1 MHEHVIPVRT
11 YLLVCGLLLALTA
24 MTVAANS
31 LDLGVFNSVVA
42 LAIAALKAL
51 LIALY
56 FMHLRYSS
64 GLTRLAVAAGILWL
78 GILIVGAMDDYVTRG
93 WLPVPGK

>member
-1 MHEHVIPVRT
+1 MHEQVIPVRT
-11 YLLVCGLLLALTA
+11 YLLVCGLLLALTGI
-24 MTVAANS
+24 TVAANT
-31 LDLGVFNSVVA
+31 LDLGIFNSIVA
-42 LAIAALKAL
+42 LGIAALKVL

-64 GLTRLAVAAGILWL
+64 GLTRLAVVAGILWL
-78 GILIVGAMDDYVTRG
+78 GILIVGAMDDYLTRG

>member
-1 MHEHVIPVRT
+1 MYEHLIPVRT

-24 MTVAANS
+24 TTVAANY
-31 LDLGVFNSVVA
+31 LDLGIFNSVVA
-42 LAIAALKAL
+42 LGIAALKAL

-64 GLTRLAVAAGILWL
+64 GLTRLAVLAGILWL
-78 GILIVGAMDDYVTRG
+78 GILIVGAMDDYLTRG